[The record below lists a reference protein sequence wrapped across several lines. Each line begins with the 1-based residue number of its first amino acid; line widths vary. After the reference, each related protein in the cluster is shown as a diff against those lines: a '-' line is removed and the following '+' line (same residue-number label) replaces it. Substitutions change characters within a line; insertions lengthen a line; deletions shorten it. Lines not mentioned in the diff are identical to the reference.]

1 MKQNKALYLSA
12 ALLISIFILSFL
24 SSCND
29 DRKCES
35 IIIHEDFTPIGLPQT
50 AHMLCFE
57 SDSIGYA
64 ATPILEDING
74 RCHLKESVI
83 SKTVDRGRTWN
94 TLGKVDGKCIN
105 ISEYG
110 QRIFVTTTNQ
120 FQRNQEQGG
129 MKSEIWVISK
139 DAFFKT
145 RIAQEGDNIF
155 GLHIFNDSTYTYC
168 LNHNESFSYKI
179 TRNYGR
185 GWETVYLPGQ
195 SVGNK
200 IAFCGNTMLIP
211 IFAKVDSRSRSI
223 LLAKDV
229 MSTTYKMFEFKNL
242 YDIQAADFLVA
253 LYSDMSFWKYDG
265 ENMKYLSKFRWNGL
279 FRGCYHPK
287 FLTGTLAN
295 FRGIM

>member
-12 ALLISIFILSFL
+12 ALLISIFILAFL

-29 DRKCES
+29 DRKCEN

-145 RIAQEGDNIF
+145 RIA
-155 GLHIFNDSTYTYC
+155 
-168 LNHNESFSYKI
+168 
-179 TRNYGR
+179 
-185 GWETVYLPGQ
+185 
-195 SVGNK
+195 
-200 IAFCGNTMLIP
+200 
-211 IFAKVDSRSRSI
+211 
-223 LLAKDV
+223 
-229 MSTTYKMFEFKNL
+229 
-242 YDIQAADFLVA
+242 
-253 LYSDMSFWKYDG
+253 
-265 ENMKYLSKFRWNGL
+265 
-279 FRGCYHPK
+279 
-287 FLTGTLAN
+287 
-295 FRGIM
+295 

>member
-1 MKQNKALYLSA
+1 
-12 ALLISIFILSFL
+12 
-24 SSCND
+24 
-29 DRKCES
+29 
-35 IIIHEDFTPIGLPQT
+35 
-50 AHMLCFE
+50 MLCFE

-74 RCHLKESVI
+74 RCHIEESVI

-211 IFAKVDSRSRSI
+211 IFAKVDSTSRSI

-265 ENMKYLSKFRWNGL
+265 
-279 FRGCYHPK
+279 
-287 FLTGTLAN
+287 
-295 FRGIM
+295 

>member
-35 IIIHEDFTPIGLPQT
+35 IIIHEDFTPIGLPQR

-74 RCHLKESVI
+74 RCHIEESVI

-155 GLHIFNDSTYTYC
+155 GIFSMIALIHIVWPIMRVFHTRLPETMEEDGKRYICQDNLSAIKLLSAATQC
-168 LNHNESFSYKI
+168 SF
-179 TRNYGR
+179 R
-185 GWETVYLPGQ
+185 YLL
-195 SVGNK
+195 K
-200 IAFCGNTMLIP
+200 
-211 IFAKVDSRSRSI
+211 
-223 LLAKDV
+223 
-229 MSTTYKMFEFKNL
+229 
-242 YDIQAADFLVA
+242 
-253 LYSDMSFWKYDG
+253 
-265 ENMKYLSKFRWNGL
+265 
-279 FRGCYHPK
+279 
-287 FLTGTLAN
+287 
-295 FRGIM
+295 